1 MSCSEWNRGLYG
13 QRHQTTF
20 GLDLTFKKQV
30 VPYLTAKPASLR
42 AFAVPPEA
50 IRFKPTEAKFL
61 ANSTRPVLS
70 ETLNKAETKDI
81 SYYSQDKTFCPSEPR
96 GSRGG
101 GAVWR
106 GQSRISRS
114 PLLRLWPGSGPP
126 PASRTRARGPGPSRP
141 RRRPSP
147 SQGPTAPAR
156 PPPLPG

>member
-1 MSCSEWNRGLYG
+1 MNGILSG

-81 SYYSQDKTFCPSEPR
+81 SHHSQYKCFKAQGVQGRRSGLER
-96 GSRGG
+96 
-101 GAVWR
+101 AVANLTVPTTQDF
-106 GQSRISRS
+106 G
-114 PLLRLWPGSGPP
+114 PGSGPP
-126 PASRTRARGPGPSRP
+126 PASRTRARGPGPCRP
-141 RRRPSP
+141 QRRPSP
-147 SQGPTAPAR
+147 SQGPTAPIR
-156 PPPLPG
+156 PPPSPG